1 MIDVEDWAAGWSRP
15 VPRTMCLAHVEGV
28 AHLRAVPRL
37 FVWDQEGCIG
47 QRRQGRQRLSDEFQ
61 ARQELV
67 S

>member
-1 MIDVEDWAAGWSRP
+1 
-15 VPRTMCLAHVEGV
+15 MCLAHVEGV